1 MARSTARRPAGST
14 VPKSTAA
21 VDPGGSPK
29 GSIGPVIRIRMYR
42 VGFGDC
48 FLLSLPAAGGD
59 RHVLIDCGVHSRG
72 DLRKIADAVQD
83 VAALTNGR
91 LDIVIATHAHQDH
104 ISGFA
109 TCAAAFEKMSVGEV
123 WLPWTEDP
131 KDADAIRF
139 RTKQAALAAFV
150 GQHLAADGIEGHAL
164 HCIQNLVGNESALK
178 LLKSGINGGNVRY
191 FSSGQTLDAPA
202 GIEGLAVRV
211 LGPPRDPKFLARMD
225 PPAGDRF
232 FRLGVNGKESVNAIV
247 PFEPKWKVVA
257 ADWAEGLLSDED
269 ARALGEMAEDPE
281 GLAFMLDQAMN
292 NTSLVTLFSYKG
304 QHLLFPGDAQYG
316 NWQNWVD
323 GPEAQEILESVDFYK
338 VAHHGSLNATPKS
351 ALDKMTKG
359 RFAAMVST
367 QSVPWPSIPFGKL
380 MAALTE
386 KASGVVR
393 SDSIPIPDAPS
404 GPPSPVPSNFTR
416 GAFWYDY
423 AIPV

>member
-1 MARSTARRPAGST
+1 M
-14 VPKSTAA
+14 
-21 VDPGGSPK
+21 
-29 GSIGPVIRIRMYR
+29 
-42 VGFGDC
+42 
-48 FLLSLPAAGGD
+48 
-59 RHVLIDCGVHSRG
+59 
-72 DLRKIADAVQD
+72 
-83 VAALTNGR
+83 
-91 LDIVIATHAHQDH
+91 
-104 ISGFA
+104 
-109 TCAAAFEKMSVGEV
+109 
-123 WLPWTEDP
+123 
-131 KDADAIRF
+131 
-139 RTKQAALAAFV
+139 
-150 GQHLAADGIEGHAL
+150 
-164 HCIQNLVGNESALK
+164 
-178 LLKSGINGGNVRY
+178 RY

-257 ADWAEGLLSDED
+257 ADWAGGLLSDED

-404 GPPSPVPSNFTR
+404 GPPAPVPSNFTR